1 MIDAQH
7 PLRSVLAS
15 LCTPERGDG
24 RAPVIVITANDTGVG
39 TSYVSRMLG
48 LLAAEHYAPY
58 GHRVALI
65 DMDITQQS
73 HMTFFRQ
80 AEAQYGACQGPFDAT
95 FGQEPFW
102 QVSPDGVDDQGR
114 RKSAGLYGGL
124 NLVGSTGLA
133 VTEFQWSDVKAGQAV
148 HIRGARDY
156 WHALRDN
163 FALVIVDTPAF
174 DRADVAMT
182 VVAEADKTVIV
193 CAPDTA
199 HLSSQKAL
207 SDRIL
212 AAEGRCAGL
221 VINEG
226 PARAQS
232 QLA

>member
-1 MIDAQH
+1 MFDAQH
-7 PLRSVLAS
+7 PLRAVLAS

-24 RAPVIVITANDTGVG
+24 RGPVIVITSNDTGVG

-58 GHRVALI
+58 AHRVALI

-73 HMTFFRQ
+73 QMVYFRQ
-80 AEAQYGACQGPFDAT
+80 TEAQYGECQGPFDAT

-102 QVSPDGVDDQGR
+102 QVSPDGIDGLGR
-114 RKSAGLYGGL
+114 RKSAALYGGL
-124 NLVGSTGLA
+124 NLIGETGLA
-133 VTEFQWSDVKAGQAV
+133 VTEFHWPDVKAGQAV

-156 WHALRDN
+156 WHTLRDH
-163 FALVIVDTPAF
+163 FALIIIDTPAF
-174 DRADVAMT
+174 DRTDTAIS
-182 VVAEADKTVIV
+182 VVGEADKTVIV

-199 HLSSQKAL
+199 HLPSQKVL
-207 SDRIL
+207 SERIVS
-212 AAEGRCAGL
+212 AGGRCAGL